1 MCLDENYSF
10 GVNFCIKVK
19 ELDYKRKKE
28 CKHLHSF
35 CMFVKNGND
44 MIKDWKQI
52 DLSKATIFDLT
63 DDENLIRKAECIREP
78 GEIPDKIIYET
89 EYPREYI
96 VTSML
101 SLAEI
106 IDDEPLYRAILKAN
120 PDYEPVPCCIVGASK
135 FDHRV

>member
-28 CKHLHSF
+28 CKHFHSF
-35 CMFVKNGND
+35 CEFVKNGND

-63 DDENLIRKAECIREP
+63 DDENLIRKAECCSEDEETP
-78 GEIPDKIIYET
+78 NKETYEA
-89 EYPREYI
+89 ECSRYYKVI
-96 VTSML
+96 SML
-101 SLAEI
+101 GLAEI
-106 IDDEPLYRAILKAN
+106 IDDESLYRAILKAN
-120 PDYEPVPCCIVGASK
+120 PDYKPVPCCIVGASK
-135 FDHRV
+135 FDHIV

>member
-10 GVNFCIKVK
+10 CVNFCIKVN
-19 ELDYKRKKE
+19 ELNDKREKE

-35 CMFVKNGND
+35 CMFAKNRND
-44 MIKDWKQI
+44 MIRDWEQI

-63 DDENLIRKAECIREP
+63 DDENLIRQSECCLVDEETP
-78 GEIPDKIIYET
+78 NKETYEV
-89 EYPREYI
+89 ECSRYYK
-96 VTSML
+96 VTSLL

-120 PDYEPVPCCIVGASK
+120 PDYKPIPCCIVGASK
-135 FDHRV
+135 FDHIV